1 MALLLGIDLGTT
13 YFKVGLFNE
22 HGTLAGLGRVAV
34 DQGVP
39 GPGRCELSVE
49 IFWERLRCALA
60 EALAQAGAS
69 AGAIVGISYSSQ
81 ANTFILLDDRDGPL
95 TPLIF
100 WTDVRGGAVPERL
113 RSFSRTEAF
122 QRAVGFGAISAES
135 AVSKWDWFLQH
146 EPVLAGRTRW
156 LMTISD
162 YLAFGL
168 TGERVGDASTASMLG
183 IYHLGEQGW
192 WPDAL
197 EAFGLPREKL
207 VRTLRPG
214 TYCGRTAARASALL
228 GVPAGIPF
236 AVGGLDHHIAAIAA
250 GLGRFADVSIST
262 GTVLA
267 ATGVVDRVEPI
278 PECYHGP
285 HVEGP
290 QYFRLAFD
298 PAGAGQLDEYRRRF
312 APEQSIEQLL
322 SLAAAAV
329 PRERPGGAILSE
341 AGKHDPG
348 ADVRYLLEKVARA
361 QRELVRKVSGGQAVR
376 MISATGGGARS
387 AIWLG
392 ISADILNVPIVT
404 LACGERACLG
414 AAVLAAAAAGIYSS
428 IGEAAQAMV
437 HRDRVLM
444 PNVRRVAES

>member
-13 YFKVGLFNE
+13 YFKVGLFDE
-22 HGTLAGLGRVAV
+22 HGTLAGLGRVATDPV
-34 DQGVP
+34 VP
-39 GPGRCELSVE
+39 GPGRCVLPSE
-49 IFWERLRCALA
+49 IFWERLRRALA
-60 EALAQAGAS
+60 EALTQAGVS
-69 AGAIVGISYSSQ
+69 AGAIAGISYSSQ
-81 ANTFILLDDRDGPL
+81 ANTFVLLDDRDVPL
-95 TPLIF
+95 TPLIL

-113 RSFSRTEAF
+113 RSFSRTEEF
-122 QRAVGFGAISAES
+122 QRKVGFSEISAEA

-146 EPVLAGRTRW
+146 DPALAGRTRW

-183 IYHLGEQGW
+183 IYHLREQGW
-192 WPDAL
+192 WTEAL
-197 EAFGLPREKL
+197 EAFGLQREKL

-214 TYCGRTAARASALL
+214 AYCGQTVARAATLL

-236 AVGGLDHHIAAIAA
+236 AAGGLDHHIAAVAA

-285 HVEGP
+285 HVDGSR
-290 QYFRLAFD
+290 YFRLAFD
-298 PAGAGQLDEYRRRF
+298 PAGAGQLDDYQRRF
-312 APEQSIEQLL
+312 APDQSIEQLI
-322 SLAAAAV
+322 SLAATAA
-329 PRERPGGAILSE
+329 PRKQPGGAIVYA
-341 AGKHDPG
+341 AGDRDRG
-348 ADVRYLLEKVARA
+348 ADVRYLLEKIARA
-361 QRELVRKVSGGQAVR
+361 QRELVRKVSGGQVVR

-387 AIWLG
+387 AAWLG
-392 ISADILNVPIVT
+392 ISADILDVPIVT

-414 AAVLAAAAAGIYSS
+414 AAVLAATAAGIYPN
-428 IGEAAQAMV
+428 IGEATKAMV

-444 PNVRRVAES
+444 PRARPVANS